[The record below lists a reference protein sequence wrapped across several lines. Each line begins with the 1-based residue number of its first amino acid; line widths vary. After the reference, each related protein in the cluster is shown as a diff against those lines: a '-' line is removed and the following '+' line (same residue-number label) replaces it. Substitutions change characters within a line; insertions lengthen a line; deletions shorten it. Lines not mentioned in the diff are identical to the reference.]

1 MAACCLACP
10 IQGVE
15 LLKDYKQ
22 QPNGQGK
29 QLPDCPKVKPTFFL
43 NEKRKAKPEEA
54 KTITIDSL
62 ETLDTNLRIK
72 LKFDDITK
80 FWFFNEYI
88 KGYLLDDPLLQPF
101 IEKIKETSMMAR
113 KHKLKKNR
121 QLLEKEKEIKNKF
134 GLDPDE
140 IENIFDLIE
149 SEE

>member
-1 MAACCLACP
+1 MR
-10 IQGVE
+10 
-15 LLKDYKQ
+15 
-22 QPNGQGK
+22 
-29 QLPDCPKVKPTFFL
+29 
-43 NEKRKAKPEEA
+43 KRKAKPEEA

-101 IEKIKETSMMAR
+101 IEKIKESSMMAR

-134 GLDPDE
+134 GLDPNE

>member
-1 MAACCLACP
+1 M
-10 IQGVE
+10 
-15 LLKDYKQ
+15 K
-22 QPNGQGK
+22 
-29 QLPDCPKVKPTFFL
+29 
-43 NEKRKAKPEEA
+43 KRKAKPEEA
-54 KTITIDSL
+54 KTITINSL

-101 IEKIKETSMMAR
+101 IEKIKESSMMAR

-121 QLLEKEKEIKNKF
+121 QLRKKQKEVINKF
-134 GLDPDE
+134 GLDPND
-140 IENIFDLIE
+140 IEDIFDLIE

>member
-1 MAACCLACP
+1 MR
-10 IQGVE
+10 
-15 LLKDYKQ
+15 
-22 QPNGQGK
+22 
-29 QLPDCPKVKPTFFL
+29 
-43 NEKRKAKPEEA
+43 KRKAKPEEA

-101 IEKIKETSMMAR
+101 IEKIKESSMMAR
-113 KHKLKKNR
+113 KYKLKKNR

-134 GLDPDE
+134 GVDPDD

>member
-1 MAACCLACP
+1 MR
-10 IQGVE
+10 
-15 LLKDYKQ
+15 
-22 QPNGQGK
+22 
-29 QLPDCPKVKPTFFL
+29 
-43 NEKRKAKPEEA
+43 KRKAKPEEA

-101 IEKIKETSMMAR
+101 IEKIKESSMMAR

-134 GLDPDE
+134 GLDQNE

>member
-1 MAACCLACP
+1 M
-10 IQGVE
+10 
-15 LLKDYKQ
+15 K
-22 QPNGQGK
+22 
-29 QLPDCPKVKPTFFL
+29 
-43 NEKRKAKPEEA
+43 KRKAKPEEA

-121 QLLEKEKEIKNKF
+121 QLREKEKEVINRF
-134 GLDPDE
+134 GLDPNE
-140 IENIFDLIE
+140 IEDIFDLIE

>member
-1 MAACCLACP
+1 MR
-10 IQGVE
+10 
-15 LLKDYKQ
+15 
-22 QPNGQGK
+22 
-29 QLPDCPKVKPTFFL
+29 
-43 NEKRKAKPEEA
+43 KRKAKPEEA

-101 IEKIKETSMMAR
+101 IEKIKESSMMAR

-134 GLDPDE
+134 GLDAND
-140 IENIFDLIE
+140 IEDIFDLIE